1 MEKMSLKMN
10 FQAIPI
16 LEEESLSE
24 NLQTENMPSLLILLW
39 AEVRTAET
47 VFLLRMERE
56 SARRL
61 LILPN

>member
-47 VFLLRMERE
+47 VFLLRMERNPH
-56 SARRL
+56 AGF
-61 LILPN
+61 

>member
-47 VFLLRMERE
+47 VFC
-56 SARRL
+56 
-61 LILPN
+61 

>member
-24 NLQTENMPSLLILLW
+24 NLQTENMPSLLIYYGQK
-39 AEVRTAET
+39 
-47 VFLLRMERE
+47 
-56 SARRL
+56 
-61 LILPN
+61 

>member
-1 MEKMSLKMN
+1 MEKMSLKN
-10 FQAIPI
+10 ELQAISYPGKRNHYRKSADGKHAI
-16 LEEESLSE
+16 
-24 NLQTENMPSLLILLW
+24 TAYLLW